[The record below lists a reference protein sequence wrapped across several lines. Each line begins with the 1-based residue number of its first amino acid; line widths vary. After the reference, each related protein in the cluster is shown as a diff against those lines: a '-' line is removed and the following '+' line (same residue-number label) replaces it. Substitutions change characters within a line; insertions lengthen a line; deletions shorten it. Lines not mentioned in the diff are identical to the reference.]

1 MQPLEPFG
9 LACLDFQ
16 RSLCCYGGLT
26 TCFDER
32 CCTPRHTLVGPE
44 AFIGFIAH
52 KDTSFP
58 DSLVELRRIS
68 RQGHG
73 GRAAHRVVWTRRL
86 LLRSLHDL
94 LNITDAGVPKNIE
107 MAYFFLMQYYVTLEA
122 LRRKLT
128 SNFRR
133 VLVRKEAEI
142 WKHFSQVVRQQW
154 GYVDF
159 CRCVEAAEFYSYVRQ
174 AVWHSQ
180 IPSRNFAAQL
190 LNRSRGGRFT
200 TDGSICRN
208 MELQMAMPPSV
219 VGQALYASQCLPGDV
234 AQFLTHGQECLL
246 EHEFE
251 KFLHIQRS
259 LLFLATLVMDCLDTE
274 FWGFSP
280 RDVAVELGKAVW
292 QVAKRETAMIPM
304 TKSFLGQF
312 VWSPHRGV
320 ENEKMDVDFDSPWYG
335 PWQGQPWH
343 VNCGPHSVT
352 GPAEVTPIQGL
363 GKSRESYLGPQYF
376 GPLCTDSGRF
386 WLSIGFRQVHTALHE
401 RTLLIFPVTYSDWSN
416 PWHHLHW
423 WIPALDL
430 KKRLQ
435 LEAKDVD
442 IALAFPYPDADWGIT
457 AKQSADNTTE
467 AFTRSEPV
475 HWSFLQHIWPKGA
488 NRIRA
493 WKPKGLH
500 EDVLRWLSDRPARQL
515 KDYYGQ
521 SYAKIIL
528 GLRSLR
534 FQVFKSGFD
543 CEEMRDVANW
553 IRQTP
558 QYTAL
563 GPDKFPEELAVL
575 QRPLASGR
583 AILNLQETTSM
594 LADFAAWFSPLKVT
608 VIEKI
613 QGLPWVK
620 QFRRF
625 QAVRVL
631 VGVHGA
637 GLSWLWSM
645 PRGAAVVEFRPKGSP
660 AFILQ
665 CSERW
670 DEDGHETY
678 GGLARLA
685 LIHHICLRQEPVKGE
700 AVKDLDFEN
709 WDRNANV
716 TLDLGR
722 LNLVIQGDPSV
733 KPPGRLA
740 KVIEMMADSSPRG
753 ACGHHH
759 DPVAFIQA
767 RVLRC
772 PSCSCETF

>member
-1 MQPLEPFG
+1 M
-9 LACLDFQ
+9 
-16 RSLCCYGGLT
+16 
-26 TCFDER
+26 
-32 CCTPRHTLVGPE
+32 GPE
-44 AFIGFIAH
+44 AFIGFLSP
-52 KDTSFP
+52 KDTAFP

-68 RQGHG
+68 RHQG
-73 GRAAHRVVWTRRL
+73 GRAAHRVVWTRRIL
-86 LLRSLHDL
+86 LQSLYDV
-94 LNITDAGVPKNIE
+94 LNVTDAGVRKNIE
-107 MAYFFLMQYYVTLEA
+107 GPYFFLMQYYVTLEA

-142 WKHFSQVVRQQW
+142 WKRFSEVVRQQW
-154 GYVDF
+154 GYADY
-159 CRCVEAAEFYSYVRQ
+159 CRCLEAAEFYSYVRQ
-174 AVWHSQ
+174 ALWHSQ
-180 IPSRNFAAQL
+180 IPSRHFVAQL
-190 LNRSRGGRFT
+190 LNHSRGGIFT
-200 TDGSICRN
+200 TDGSICRS
-208 MELQMAMPPSV
+208 MDLQMASPPSV
-219 VGQALYASQCLPGDV
+219 FGQALYASQCLPGDV

-251 KFLHIQRS
+251 KFLRIQHS
-259 LLFLATLVMDCLDTE
+259 LLFLVTLVMDCLDTK

-280 RDVAVELGKAVW
+280 RDVAVELGKAIW
-292 QVAKRETAMIPM
+292 QVAKREKALIPL

-312 VWSPHRGV
+312 AWSPHRGV

-343 VNCGPHSVT
+343 VLCGPHSVT
-352 GPAEVTPIQGL
+352 GPAEVTPSQGF
-363 GKSRESYLGPQYF
+363 GESYLGPKYF
-376 GPLCTDSGRF
+376 GPLCTESGRF

-416 PWHHLHW
+416 PWHDLHW

-442 IALAFPYPDADWGIT
+442 IALAFPFPDCDWGTT
-457 AKQSADNTTE
+457 AKLLVDQAKGV
-467 AFTRSEPV
+467 FTRSEPE
-475 HWSFLQHIWPKGA
+475 HWSFLQHMWPKA
-488 NRIRA
+488 VNRRIRA

-534 FQVFKSGFD
+534 FQVFSSSFD
-543 CEEMRDVANW
+543 CGEMRDVANW
-553 IRQTP
+553 IRHTP

-563 GPDKFPEELAVL
+563 GPDRPVEELAVL
-575 QRPLASGR
+575 QRPLKEGR
-583 AILNLQETTSM
+583 AILNLGETISM
-594 LADFAAWFSPLKVT
+594 LAGFAWLAPLKVT
-608 VIEKI
+608 VIEKL
-613 QGLPWVK
+613 QGLPWVE

-645 PRGAAVVEFRPKGSP
+645 PRGAAVVEFRPKGAP

-670 DEDGHETY
+670 DQDDHETY

-685 LIHHICLRQEPVKGE
+685 LIHHICLRQEPVIAEG
-700 AVKDLDFEN
+700 VKDLDFEN

-716 TLDLGR
+716 TLDLER
-722 LNLVIQGDPSV
+722 LNLVIQDA
-733 KPPGRLA
+733 LA
-740 KVIEMMADSSPRG
+740 KTQGPEPDCRDLIL
-753 ACGHHH
+753 
-759 DPVAFIQA
+759 Q
-767 RVLRC
+767 
-772 PSCSCETF
+772 